1 MMTTSE
7 RQSQLQMVD
16 LVKKFYRSYQ
26 EAVDSRRQTVDKF
39 YADDGH
45 LVYEGNMYKSPSF
58 VRSFWTQLPQTE
70 HTFRTLTHNIF
81 PLPNGQSIVVIAACG
96 NVTYDDIPHTYSQS
110 ITCVLRDGSL
120 KIVTDNY
127 RLLN

>member
-45 LVYEGNMYKSPSF
+45 LVYEGNMYNSF
-58 VRSFWTQLPQTE
+58 P
-70 HTFRTLTHNIF
+70 H
-81 PLPNGQSIVVIAACG
+81 PNGQIIVVIAACG

-110 ITCVLRDGSL
+110 ITCVLRDGEL